1 MVSSKAATPDAY
13 IAELPSERAAL
24 VIRLRDLINAHIPPG
39 YAERMSWGMIG
50 WEVPLERYPDTY
62 NGQPLVY
69 AGLAAQK
76 NHTALY
82 LNCVY
87 ASQERTEHL
96 KAAWAASGR
105 KLDMG
110 KSCLRFKRAEGVAED
125 VLAEAIAAVPID
137 TFIAEYEASRA
148 RREILP

>member
-1 MVSSKAATPDAY
+1 MASSKAATPEAY
-13 IAELPSERAAL
+13 IAELPPERREL
-24 VIRLRDLINAHIPPG
+24 VERIRDIVNANLPDG
-39 YAERMSWGMIG
+39 YVERMSWGMIG
-50 WEVPLERYPDTY
+50 WELPLERYPDTY

-87 ASQERTEHL
+87 ASQERTRRMTE
-96 KAAWAASGR
+96 AWAAAGK

-110 KSCLRFKRAEGVAED
+110 KSCLRFKRADQIADD
-125 VLAEAIAAVPID
+125 VLAETIRSVPVEV
-137 TFIAEYEASRA
+137 FVAEYEVGRQK
-148 RREILP
+148 